1 MHIYSYRYKIAVI
14 LLVLAIFLGA
24 SLLITKVAHGD
35 TYVWTWTYPAS
46 NITATTATLTG
57 LVSPNWNAV
66 SYWFE
71 YGVTPAM
78 GSTNMFKSL
87 YGVSSTYISFPIS
100 NLVPNT
106 AYYFRLVVQ
115 TPETVIIGPTFNFTT
130 LAAGG
135 NGTSYG
141 NSGNSIVGAGTQE
154 IQPPQNAT
162 STNNPQITCVTLIPA
177 AASPSIT
184 PGKSL
189 NLVLAYKNSCSFNI
203 ENVFMKVILPPGTVF
218 VSTSYSVFNQDA
230 NGITYNLG
238 SLPAGYQ
245 SSINVEVMASNT
257 LNPGDSLMFSS
268 VLNFNDDKG
277 SFQSISGYL
286 TLPVGEKLPLG
297 ATVIG
302 TVGNLLKNWTFDL
315 ILMVVTA
322 FLIYWFFFKNRQ
334 EKKDEDEEDVLEAE
348 PMPVSETNA

>member
-1 MHIYSYRYKIAVI
+1 MYIYSYRYKIAVI
-14 LLVLAIFLGA
+14 LLALAIFLGA
-24 SLLITKVAHGD
+24 SLLITKVAYGD

-78 GSTNMFKSL
+78 GSTNMFRSL
-87 YGVSSTYISFPIS
+87 YGVSSTYISVPIF
-100 NLVPNT
+100 NLTPST
-106 AYYFRLVVQ
+106 KYYFRLIVQ
-115 TPETVIIGPTFNFTT
+115 IPETVIVGPTFNFTT
-130 LAAGG
+130 LTAGG
-135 NGTSYG
+135 GGTSYG
-141 NSGNSIVGAGTQE
+141 NGGNSVVGAGAQE

-162 STNNPQITCVTLIPA
+162 STNEPQITCVTLIPA
-177 AASPSIT
+177 NTASPIT
-184 PGKSL
+184 PGKSF
-189 NLVLAYKNSCSFNI
+189 NLILAYKNGCSFNI
-203 ENVFMKVILPPGTVF
+203 ADVFMKVILPPGTGF
-218 VSTSYSVFNQDA
+218 VSTSYPVFNQDA

-286 TLPVGEKLPLG
+286 TLSVGEKPPLG

-315 ILMVVTA
+315 ILIAVAA

-334 EKKDEDEEDVLEAE
+334 EKKDEDEEDILEAK
-348 PMPVSETNA
+348 PMPISETNT